1 MAVSKENTKRGSKF
15 LSQKNFLKIFLP
27 YFIFLNF
34 CFTQNPLPDKILNS
48 PSSLPILFAQLFTP
62 YPLSQPSIP
71 LSDGREVCW
80 SLPNKK
86 RR

>member
-34 CFTQNPLPDKILNS
+34 YFTQNSLPDKILNS
-48 PSSLPILFAQLFTP
+48 PSSLPILFAQLFSPLSPFFNLFHSLFPVTL
-62 YPLSQPSIP
+62 YPLKDFPF
-71 LSDGREVCW
+71 L
-80 SLPNKK
+80 
-86 RR
+86 